1 MSGVDLASVLL
12 QQNGSG
18 NATGNATNATAGNA
32 TNATAGNA
40 TNATA
45 GNATNATAG
54 NATNA
59 TAAGPTSETPLPD
72 LISGLLGLDGFGI
85 WGDAVAALLG
95 AFLIANVMLTMT
107 AVAGPWAKR
116 KITAA
121 FTDRI
126 AVNRIGPFGLL
137 IIVADA
143 VRLLSK
149 ELIVPEG
156 ADRPAWDLAPII
168 LPFSAL
174 LGFAVIPMG
183 SGIQLADPETG
194 LVFAFAAASIAS
206 LGLVMAGYASNN
218 KYSMLGGL
226 RSIAQNL
233 AYEIPLVVT
242 AASVVIFTGTLRM
255 SEIVAVQSQ
264 PLIEAG
270 ALTIPSWFAFVNPFA
285 FVLFLVANMAEIGR
299 NPFDIPEAPTEIVAG
314 YQTEYS
320 SVYFVLFYLGEFIH
334 IFLGGAL
341 MAVLFLGGAAPPVPA
356 LGFIPGFVWFVIKI
370 WAFFLFTQWCRS
382 AVPRVRIDQLIE
394 IGWKGMLELA
404 FANLVLTAI
413 IVGVII

>member
-1 MSGVDLASVLL
+1 MSVLL
-12 QQNGSG
+12 QSQ
-18 NATGNATNATAGNA
+18 
-32 TNATAGNA
+32 
-40 TNATA
+40 
-45 GNATNATAG
+45 
-54 NATNA
+54 
-59 TAAGPTSETPLPD
+59 TPLPD
-72 LISGLLGLDGFGI
+72 MIKNLLGIGGLA
-85 WGDAVAALLG
+85 GDVLGALIG
-95 AFLIANVMLTMT
+95 AFLIANMMLVTT

-126 AVNRIGPFGLL
+126 AVNRHGPAGTL

-149 ELIVPEG
+149 ELIVPDG
-156 ADRPAWDLAPII
+156 ADRPAWDIGPLM

-183 SGIQLADPETG
+183 SGMQLADPETG
-194 LVFAFAAASIAS
+194 LVFAFAASSIAS
-206 LGLVMAGYASNN
+206 LGLIMAGYASNN

-226 RSIAQNL
+226 RSIAQNI

-242 AASVVIFTGTLRM
+242 AASVVIFTGSLQM
-255 SEIVAVQSQ
+255 SEIVGQQVIGNEVA
-264 PLIEAG
+264 PLVGSG
-270 ALTIPSWFAFVNPFA
+270 ALAINPWFAFVNPFA
-285 FVLFLVANMAEIGR
+285 FVLFMTANMAEIGR

-341 MAVLFLGGAAPPVPA
+341 AAVLFLGGGSAPIAALDV
-356 LGFIPGFVWFVIKI
+356 IPGFVWFLAKI
-370 WAFFLFTQWCRS
+370 WGFFLFTQWARS

-394 IGWKGMLELA
+394 IGWKGMLVLS

-413 IVGVII
+413 IVGVIA

>member
-1 MSGVDLASVLL
+1 MGSVLL
-12 QQNGSG
+12 QSG
-18 NATGNATNATAGNA
+18 TPTPTGTANASAANASAS
-32 TNATAGNA
+32 
-40 TNATA
+40 
-45 GNATNATAG
+45 
-54 NATNA
+54 
-59 TAAGPTSETPLPD
+59 GPVTTLPET
-72 LISGLLGLDGFGI
+72 ISGALGLSGTL
-85 WGDAVAALLG
+85 GDVVGGLIG
-95 AFLIANVMLTMT
+95 AFLIANIMLGMT
-107 AVAGPWAKR
+107 ALAGPWAKR

-126 AVNRIGPFGLL
+126 AVNRVGPFGLL

-149 ELIVPEG
+149 ELIVPDG
-156 ADRPAWDLAPII
+156 VDRPAWDLAPII

-174 LGFAVIPMG
+174 LGFAVIPLG
-183 SGIQLADPETG
+183 SGLQLADPETG
-194 LVFAFAAASIAS
+194 IVFAFAAASIAS

-218 KYSMLGGL
+218 KYSLLGSL

-233 AYEIPLVVT
+233 AYEIPLVLT
-242 AASVVIFTGTLRM
+242 AASVILFAGTFRT
-255 SEIVAVQSQ
+255 SEIVAAQTETLVT
-264 PLIEAG
+264 IAG
-270 ALTIPSWFAFVNPFA
+270 IAIPGWYAFVNPFA
-285 FVLFLVANMAEIGR
+285 FVLFLAANMAEIGR

-341 MAVLFLGGAAPPVPA
+341 IAVLFLGGPAGPV
-356 LGFIPGFVWFVIKI
+356 LPGFVWMVIKM

-394 IGWKGMLELA
+394 IGWKGMLVLSL
-404 FANLVLTAI
+404 ANLVLTAVL
-413 IVGVII
+413 VGVIA

>member
-1 MSGVDLASVLL
+1 MDGLLL
-12 QQNGSG
+12 QSG
-18 NATGNATNATAGNA
+18 TATPTGTANATANA
-32 TNATAGNA
+32 SAS
-40 TNATA
+40 
-45 GNATNATAG
+45 
-54 NATNA
+54 
-59 TAAGPTSETPLPD
+59 GPITTLPET
-72 LISGLLGLDGFGI
+72 ISGALGLSGTL
-85 WGDAVAALLG
+85 GDIVGGLIG
-95 AFLIANVMLTMT
+95 AFLIANIRLGMT
-107 AVAGPWAKR
+107 ALAGPWAKR

-149 ELIVPEG
+149 ELIVPDG
-156 ADRPAWDLAPII
+156 VDRPAWDIAPII

-174 LGFAVIPMG
+174 LGFAVIPLG
-183 SGIQLADPETG
+183 SGLQLADPETG
-194 LVFAFAAASIAS
+194 IVFAFAAASIAS

-218 KYSMLGGL
+218 KYSLLGSL

-242 AASVVIFTGTLRM
+242 AASVILFAGTFRT
-255 SEIVAVQSQ
+255 SEIVAAQTETLVT
-264 PLIEAG
+264 IAG
-270 ALTIPSWFAFVNPFA
+270 IAIPGWYAFVNPFA
-285 FVLFLVANMAEIGR
+285 FVLFLAANMAEIGR

-341 MAVLFLGGAAPPVPA
+341 MAVLFLGGPAGPV
-356 LGFIPGFVWFVIKI
+356 LPGFVWMVIKM
-370 WAFFLFTQWCRS
+370 WAFFLFTQWARS

-394 IGWKGMLELA
+394 IGWKGMLVLS
-404 FANLVLTAI
+404 FANLVLTAVL
-413 IVGVII
+413 VGVIA